1 MDREMALLAAGL
13 AGSFSAGIF
22 LARFLF
28 RKASLIK
35 NSDTTFTLRIPCI
48 GEASLVSFPKYQG
61 VVIEELLD
69 LNRNTERLK
78 RLLDIDFVLKYAKEF
93 RINYIGTEGDMEDGS
108 WSTGRLAYCAMSK
121 SYKGGYNIYLNPNL
135 DVPAVSSTLSW
146 ELQTPISPAEVYPFL
161 FLHEVGHTTHAGNQN
176 FYTAVV
182 NHALSGGR
190 RSTKRRK
197 ELSTLKSS
205 IERFADRFALRELSR
220 RREGRSTLSLSH
232 KGPLS

>member
-1 MDREMALLAAGL
+1 MDREIVILITAL
-13 AGSFSAGIF
+13 AGSFLAGIV

-35 NSDTTFTLRIPCI
+35 NSDNTFTLRVPCI
-48 GEASLVSFPKYQG
+48 GKTSLPSLPKYQG
-61 VVIEELLD
+61 IVIEELLE
-69 LNRNTERLK
+69 LNRNIERLK
-78 RLLDIDFVLKYAKEF
+78 RFLDLDFVLKYSSEF
-93 RINYIGTEGDMEDGS
+93 KINYIGTEGDMEDGS
-108 WSTGRLAYCAMSK
+108 WSPGRLAYCAMSS

-135 DVPAVSSTLSW
+135 DMQAVSTTLSW
-146 ELQTPISPAEVYPFL
+146 ELQTPISPSEVYPFL

-190 RSTKRRK
+190 RSAKRRK
-197 ELSTLKSS
+197 ELSTLKNS

-220 RREGRSTLSLSH
+220 WREGRGAVSP
-232 KGPLS
+232 G